1 MPAAHHATRQLKL
14 VLDSLRRG
22 QPLVDPAAL
31 ALPFIR
37 HRYQNEHVHTAATV
51 EADLRTA
58 LATLVQRRL
67 DALRGDSSGTPH
79 AHTAEDLAETLRR
92 DFSTP
97 DIDRQAIACLYY
109 RYLLPRPWK
118 VKEIGAVVSPHA
130 VDSPRE
136 LNQRL
141 EERMRLLSRVSRRIG
156 KHLKPLAA
164 ALDASYRLLSPS
176 EQIALARLAVFHG
189 PFSLAAARTVCAPSG
204 DAKVGYDVGDAAV
217 DRDADTDADADADS
231 LPSRTHRPPVP
242 AIDGADVPRLIDALA
257 GKSLLRVAEDD
268 ASGERRFA
276 LLDTLREYGGQ
287 RLRKLGSGEA
297 FDCHRRHADH
307 FADVAEALQS
317 AITGLPH
324 GAAIELADG
333 HRDNFAAALRW
344 CLAEPRA
351 ACLGLRLATALVPY
365 WLARGGAIDGQ
376 LALTHLLQATE
387 TLPLAPGSRIRG
399 QPAPLLRRSRPRRKP
414 RLAPPTGRSPW
425 RFSSARF
432 IKAAGRAPPSSA
444 PRWPTKPPATGTA
457 GRLPSTTAAAWPVR
471 GATAPRPGR
480 TSRPAWSGSKQ
491 RAMRSASPRPPTAS
505 AR

>member
-287 RLRKLGSGEA
+287 RLRKLGSGKRSTA
-297 FDCHRRHADH
+297 TGAMPTISPTWRRRCRAPSRACRTGRRSSSPTATATTSPPRCAGAWPNRGRRASGCAWRRPS
-307 FADVAEALQS
+307 FR
-317 AITGLPH
+317 IGLP
-324 GAAIELADG
+324 GAA
-333 HRDNFAAALRW
+333 RS
-344 CLAEPRA
+344 
-351 ACLGLRLATALVPY
+351 TAN
-365 WLARGGAIDGQ
+365 
-376 LALTHLLQATE
+376 
-387 TLPLAPGSRIRG
+387 
-399 QPAPLLRRSRPRRKP
+399 
-414 RLAPPTGRSPW
+414 
-425 RFSSARF
+425 
-432 IKAAGRAPPSSA
+432 
-444 PRWPTKPPATGTA
+444 WP
-457 GRLPSTTAAAWPVR
+457 
-471 GATAPRPGR
+471 
-480 TSRPAWSGSKQ
+480 
-491 RAMRSASPRPPTAS
+491 
-505 AR
+505 